1 MTGTRQARTAVTR
14 ALAAA
19 CLALMCLLA
28 ASPAAASAVC
38 GEEAARYASGL
49 PGEPGTPAEREGD
62 PSAEPEARAVR
73 QPARGAAGVRQLAQP
88 PMFHVEHSG
97 RREVAVRCETAAP
110 APSGRA
116 VRSVV
121 LRC

>member
-1 MTGTRQARTAVTR
+1 MTGTRRARTAVTR

-28 ASPAAASAVC
+28 ASPAAASAIC
-38 GEEAARYASGL
+38 GEEAARYATGL
-49 PGEPGTPAEREGD
+49 PGGPGIPAEREGD
-62 PSAEPEARAVR
+62 PSAEPEARVVR
-73 QPARGAAGVRQLAQP
+73 QPVRGQAGVRQWAQP

-97 RREVAVRCETAAP
+97 RREVTGRCETAGP
-110 APSGRA
+110 VSSGRA
-116 VRSVV
+116 ARSVV

>member
-1 MTGTRQARTAVTR
+1 
-14 ALAAA
+14 
-19 CLALMCLLA
+19 MCLLA
-28 ASPAAASAVC
+28 ASPAASAVC

-49 PGEPGTPAEREGD
+49 PGGPGTPAEREGE

-73 QPARGAAGVRQLAQP
+73 QPVRGAAGVRQLAQP

-97 RREVAVRCETAAP
+97 RREVVGRCETAGP
-110 APSGRA
+110 VPSGRA
-116 VRSVV
+116 VRSMV